1 MAIFAG
7 PLGSCSG
14 SECFHRLAAIL
25 DSTSSFPD
33 TKSFVSEMCVFV
45 AKESSDPRI
54 AHLFP
59 HPFDIAGWL
68 QRPPD
73 SRLLDAAPVG
83 YVLAGLLQL
92 ACFQDYICQCCKRN
106 NSGVFAGHSLGIVAA
121 VAAASYEHSDT
132 DNQFVSASKI
142 ALGSLL
148 LAGCLPLSITEY
160 AAPSALYDLEEK
172 SAMASVCGVPQF
184 IVDSVLKKYNAL
196 KGYEAIHLAS
206 VNVDNL
212 QFACSGESADTVAH
226 FIKRIRQKLTTNGAA
241 AAIDQSSIPFH
252 QRKPDAD
259 VVFYPH
265 IYAPLH
271 SPFLE
276 NLVEHHMAYAVSKG
290 WIFSASGIRSD
301 VSVRACTKGTNIFS
315 AGMQAMDNLDLTRTI
330 VEFIYTQQ
338 VDWPN
343 TIAAT
348 SMPPESEADNDD
360 VISSITQIIDFC
372 PSGGPVPL
380 HDQTILNIQGR
391 GVQLY
396 SYYSDDN
403 VSYAATPV
411 YHLEHYPRSSSF
423 SPDTSNGILFSN
435 WRSCFGPKLINN
447 CSLGLS
453 TQVHTRLT
461 NLTGLPPVFIGA
473 TAPTTRDVGF
483 VASAARAGYFAELSV
498 EDTVTSEE
506 LADRVT
512 HLADCIPTGYG
523 ICVNCRQSDSSSTSN
538 LKMPSCRGQKPDDN
552 SSQWQLRTVA
562 RLRQSFLP
570 IIGVCAD
577 HNSISAADI
586 VILEQAGIRYIA
598 FRATTA
604 SDIDCVLRIAQMCQK
619 LTVMIQWT
627 GGRCGGVHSLEEFHI
642 PLILAYSSIREHS
655 NVVLV
660 ANSGFGNAEG
670 ILPYLT
676 GSWGLLFNRPYM
688 PFDGIMVCSRIMT
701 ARESRMHDEA
711 KQLIIKAPG
720 IDPYDML
727 ALFGNEPTGG
737 IVSVL
742 NENGHPVHV
751 VANRAALFCHKLSA
765 KVLSHPPD
773 KRVDILRAN
782 KDWIMRGLCNN
793 YMRPWFGI
801 VKDRRTSKSEGRNE
815 HQEYVEL
822 PEMTYIQVIDR
833 LLELTYIAKERRW
846 IHPTYRNLVA
856 KFVRR
861 TTMRLHD
868 SEQTFPLEAKRKMDY
883 CKNDAVLDEIATVR
897 LAYPDAHTQ
906 LLATDDVLFFTGLC
920 RRPGQK
926 SVPFVPTLDADFA
939 DYLMKDTEWQSGDLC
954 SVYSEK
960 KDLADAAQRVLISQG
975 PVATRYSRVANEPV
989 KDIMDGI
996 YSELVQQMAMPETG
1010 VERQEKER
1018 VVDICSNSTESP
1030 FVLLNRHTVVC
1041 CSRCERT
1048 YQLPPT
1054 NDNDDGSQGT
1064 LPSTDAW
1071 HCALAG
1077 SSLLAEN
1084 WLYSILTSPS
1094 IVQDKRHV
1102 DNYVSRLLR
1111 PRHGR
1116 TVSVST
1122 ASGNTFG
1129 EGMPVSVCIWDSLNP
1144 TRLELA
1150 LTLDSASNVIKLV
1163 LPHRASTLELRYL
1176 FSPGTP
1182 VAPIHEIMD
1191 GRDERIT
1198 HFFSEI
1204 WKESI
1209 NGIQETRSV
1218 FGLSGSLRP
1227 MAYIQRSVTVPK
1239 NMSLDML
1246 AIAALPGVFSIL
1258 TDACVGQGLLDM
1270 VQTEYAISKVDNAVY
1285 SKIVSEDKLDI
1296 VSRVEEI
1303 RGVLAGSSKQ
1313 VIAVS
1318 DVFLARDCGS
1328 AKCAEIRA
1336 TFLFKN
1342 TRPVNNDNSNDNN
1355 SCCFRSVAEPLF
1367 TIHNIDSDAL
1377 KVLESKEWFYFFD
1390 MPDVHVKPGNTLE
1403 FRLQSEYKLHP
1414 RNGMYLHAV
1423 TKGSVHLVQGLHDRL
1438 HIGAIDYEEGPSLGN
1453 PVIKFLSDG
1462 SSSGNCQINNSQIE
1476 PISMGSADD
1485 TLLLARESITVP
1497 EDAAHVFAD
1506 ISGDYNPHNTSPY
1519 FADLGGLPGPVM
1531 QGLWT
1536 CSAVRQ
1542 LVEHRVCKQSS
1553 SLRMHSFCAK
1563 LTGPVH
1569 PGDVLE
1575 TRVMQ
1580 AGMHNGRISVSSST
1594 HNAATGVVVLECSAQ
1609 VAPPRTAYVFTGQ
1622 GSQEVGMGLDW
1633 YRQSSVV
1640 RAVYDR
1646 ADQHTRGQF
1655 GFSIIDIIRNNPK
1668 EYTVHFSGSDGMRI
1682 RQNYS
1687 QFPEIAGKDAHTFQ
1701 ALSGG
1706 LLHATQFAQPAI
1718 MLFDVAMAEEMRA
1731 RGVFDEDALI
1741 AGHSLGE
1748 YGALA
1753 ALGIMSLED
1762 ILDITFVR
1770 GMTMQATVERDA
1782 LGQSNFAL
1790 IAVDPSRVS
1799 RGFTEYSL
1807 QYVISAICNAS
1818 EGLLEIVNY
1827 NVLGFQ
1833 YVVAGTRLQLVLLGQ
1848 VLDFIHDKHISVAN
1862 GATVP
1867 ANSSSSGRRAIEQ
1880 HITNIIQTNALYGSK
1895 EPLVPM
1901 RTCATIPIPG
1911 IDVPFHSSH
1920 LLSGAAQFRICINR
1934 MVKETSVD
1942 PATLVGRYIP
1952 NLTAEPFS
1960 VSREYFEMMYTM
1972 TRSPVIAEELSKW
1985 PTETLLLSSANRDNK
2000 NRAVD
2005 KDKKETSRLA
2015 RLLLIELLSY
2025 QFASPVRWIET
2036 QQKLFTKP
2044 LAATRLIEIG
2054 PNSTLCR
2061 MAVAT
2066 VALMALDD
2074 KVEVLHVLSNQHEVF
2089 GADSQ
2094 NISNCQVEKSLSLPV
2109 ETEAKVLLTYIKD
2122 ESSSESSGSDDDSHV
2137 FDTATA
2143 AGAETV
2149 GVDMVDIPLTALDVI
2164 RTIIAQKLRIPIS
2177 AVNASQSVRELAGGK
2192 STLQNEILG
2201 DLLKEFSSAST
2212 TTTTASNGKT
2222 RQNTT
2227 TDILSLLTEE
2237 TQHPEDSSLQQLAK
2251 AVGAG
2256 FSGQQLEGKYT
2267 MAQAAR
2273 LFSWKMPGA
2282 FTLSSFRSILA
2293 TEYQGIGKR
2302 RHMQDGVLL
2311 TALTMEPESRLGSVV
2326 PEAQTWLQTVV
2337 KAYAEN
2343 AGVPFASLGDRYN
2356 NSADSDSA
2364 DEHKRLATEQ
2374 MEALARYLGT
2384 DLREGHRLHE
2394 EAEKRVLELQSKI
2407 TRLYDELGEEFV
2419 DGIQPLFDKRMMRRF
2434 DSYWNWVCEDTLS
2447 LVNEASN
2454 IQSGSNEDAIME
2466 MRIKALVNRA
2476 ACSSEYVEFVSALA
2490 SYRYNTNICNED
2502 DENSETIAGPSLQN
2516 IVAARIRDL
2525 CMTTNLSGIGSRQLP
2540 VCCELDQQ
2548 AFSQYVD
2555 KVSAVHGP
2563 LQGLQPPLVHMR
2575 TRQEGSHTWEYSQAQ
2590 SALYYAC
2597 LRQFQENSDKTST
2610 KGGGVS
2616 FAGRTALITG
2626 SSSGSIGAQVVRRL
2640 LSGGA
2645 RVIATTSSFSR
2656 QTLQFYETLYKQH
2669 GACGAEL
2676 VVVPFNQASTQDIR
2690 HLVEFA
2696 CNGER
2701 GNNSNPQK
2709 RGYNQHLD
2717 YVLPFAAMAD
2727 YDADVSGLGARADL
2741 SVRMMLTNVL
2751 RLLGEVRKHNQWRQE
2766 ETGTTPTTL
2775 AILPLSPNHG
2785 VFGGDGMYGE
2795 TKAALQTV
2803 FNRSEAEAW
2812 RPHLAVVG
2820 AIVGWTRGT
2829 RLMRGNDAVAPLVV
2843 DGAGAGTGTG
2853 ACTFSADEMAANITA
2868 LLHPTMANT
2877 ALQCG
2882 PLWADF
2888 NGGLQRI
2895 PNIGRAVVAAH
2906 RSLQSTSRVARAIA
2920 AGYGADAKAAAGG
2933 GHRTALLHTDYSV
2946 QPLCN
2951 RRHMW
2956 APAEL
2961 AAAAATSVGDSRSK
2975 QLPPGTFA
2983 PDLDRVVVITG
2994 FGEFGPLG
3002 HADTRWEME
3011 AFGSLSREG
3020 VAELA
3025 WITGLVRRAPHADGA
3040 WADAATGAPVAD
3052 AQLRARYEAR
3062 LRQHTGVRV
3071 APAPG
3076 DAVLRTVQLTRDM
3089 EPFEASADEAAAFK
3103 RRGGDSVD
3111 VWARPGDAGQWMVRF
3126 RRGAVVH
3133 VPRAAATDAETEM
3146 ETNTEANTALEAHP
3160 PDGWTPARHGIPA
3173 DVAQQVD
3180 PVTIYALCAAAEALA
3195 RAGVADA
3202 YELYSHFHVSE
3213 VGSALGSGAGGVH
3226 AIRDVYCGRMADA
3239 HLRSAVLQ
3247 ETFANS
3253 TSAWLN
3259 MLLLAAAGPIRPPT
3273 GGCAS
3278 ALLSVDVAADAI
3290 RCGKARVMVAGGF
3303 DGSVAQG
3310 SVEFAL
3316 MRATADPAADRA
3328 AGREPSEASRPCTLT
3343 RAGFIESQGAG
3354 VVVLMSA
3361 AAALEIGAPVYGV
3374 LAHSAS
3380 ATDGYGTSLPAPGKG
3395 ILTTTAQTP
3404 TDADSRLLLDAD
3416 YRHRQA
3422 ARTLAAVDALAD
3434 DSDANGNTRPLPSA
3448 AAAAMRAA
3456 VRNVWSSPSLGG
3468 RLSTVSP
3475 LLASLAAWRLTPDDI
3490 GMASLHATGTIANDR
3505 NEAHVI
3511 NTQLAHLGRT
3521 RGLLLPCVAQKWLT
3535 GHPKGAAAAW
3545 MLNGALQAMHAG
3557 IVPGNRNADNV
3568 DASLNGSYLVFPS
3581 RSSRTDIR
3589 ACLLKSFGFG
3599 QVSAEALLLH
3609 PDFFLAC
3616 LSQSQQTDYSARLA
3630 PRRRKAYRFW
3640 QDVYAGL
3647 RSFVAVK
3654 LRPPFPPDQEERV
3667 LLNPLARATLD
3678 PSTNEYSF

>member
-1 MAIFAG
+1 M
-7 PLGSCSG
+7 
-14 SECFHRLAAIL
+14 
-25 DSTSSFPD
+25 
-33 TKSFVSEMCVFV
+33 V
-45 AKESSDPRI
+45 
-54 AHLFP
+54 
-59 HPFDIAGWL
+59 
-68 QRPPD
+68 
-73 SRLLDAAPVG
+73 
-83 YVLAGLLQL
+83 
-92 ACFQDYICQCCKRN
+92 
-106 NSGVFAGHSLGIVAA
+106 
-121 VAAASYEHSDT
+121 
-132 DNQFVSASKI
+132 
-142 ALGSLL
+142 
-148 LAGCLPLSITEY
+148 
-160 AAPSALYDLEEK
+160 
-172 SAMASVCGVPQF
+172 SVCGVPQF

-212 QFACSGESADTVAH
+212 HFACSGESADTIAH
-226 FIKRIRQKLTTNGAA
+226 FVKRIRQKMTTKA

-259 VVFYPH
+259 VVFYSH

-271 SPFLE
+271 SPLLE

-301 VSVRACTKGTNIFS
+301 VSVRA
-315 AGMQAMDNLDLTRTI
+315 
-330 VEFIYTQQ
+330 
-338 VDWPN
+338 
-343 TIAAT
+343 
-348 SMPPESEADNDD
+348 
-360 VISSITQIIDFC
+360 
-372 PSGGPVPL
+372 
-380 HDQTILNIQGR
+380 
-391 GVQLY
+391 
-396 SYYSDDN
+396 
-403 VSYAATPV
+403 
-411 YHLEHYPRSSSF
+411 
-423 SPDTSNGILFSN
+423 
-435 WRSCFGPKLINN
+435 
-447 CSLGLS
+447 
-453 TQVHTRLT
+453 
-461 NLTGLPPVFIGA
+461 
-473 TAPTTRDVGF
+473 
-483 VASAARAGYFAELSV
+483 
-498 EDTVTSEE
+498 
-506 LADRVT
+506 
-512 HLADCIPTGYG
+512 
-523 ICVNCRQSDSSSTSN
+523 
-538 LKMPSCRGQKPDDN
+538 
-552 SSQWQLRTVA
+552 
-562 RLRQSFLP
+562 
-570 IIGVCAD
+570 
-577 HNSISAADI
+577 ISAADI
-586 VILEQAGIRYIA
+586 TMLEQAGVRYIA
-598 FRATTA
+598 FRVTTA
-604 SDIDCVLRIAQMCQK
+604 SDIDCALKIAQICQK
-619 LTVMIQWT
+619 LIVMIQWT

-642 PLILAYSSIREHS
+642 PLILAYSAIREHS

-688 PFDGIMVCSRIMT
+688 PFDGVMVCSRIMA

-727 ALFGNEPTGG
+727 ALFGSEPAGG

-765 KVLSHPPD
+765 KVLSQPSD
-773 KRVDILRAN
+773 KQVDVLRAN

-793 YMRPWFGI
+793 FMRPWFGF
-801 VKDRRTSKSEGRNE
+801 VKDCCTSKLSGGNE
-815 HQEYVEL
+815 RHEYVEL

-846 IHPTYRNLVA
+846 IHPTYCNLVA

-897 LAYPDAHTQ
+897 LAYLDAHTQ
-906 LLATDDVLFFTGLC
+906 LLATDDVLYFTGLC

-926 SVPFVPTLDADFA
+926 AVPFVPTLDADFA
-939 DYLMKDTEWQSGDLC
+939 DYLMKDTEWQSEDLC

-975 PVATRYSRVANEPV
+975 PVAARYSRITNEPV
-989 KDIMDGI
+989 KDIMDEI
-996 YSELVQQMAMPETG
+996 YSELVQRMAVPGTG
-1010 VERQEKER
+1010 IEWQEKER
-1018 VVDICSNSTESP
+1018 AVGICSNNTESP

-1041 CSRCERT
+1041 YSRCERT
-1048 YQLPPT
+1048 YQLPPA
-1054 NDNDDGSQGT
+1054 NGNDDGSQDT
-1064 LPSTDAW
+1064 LPTTDAW

-1077 SSLLAEN
+1077 SSPLAEN

-1094 IVQDKRHV
+1094 IVQNKRHV

-1122 ASGNTFG
+1122 DSGNAFG

-1150 LTLDSASNVIKLV
+1150 LTFDSASNVIKLV
-1163 LPHRASTLELRYL
+1163 LPHRASALELRYL
-1176 FSPGTP
+1176 FSPGTS

-1198 HFFSEI
+1198 CFFSEI

-1209 NGIQETRSV
+1209 NGIQETISA
-1218 FGLSGSLRP
+1218 FSLSGSLRP
-1227 MAYIQRSVTVPK
+1227 MTYIQRSVTVPK
-1239 NMSLDML
+1239 NMTLDML

-1270 VQTEYAISKVDNAVY
+1270 VQTEYAISKVDDAVY
-1285 SKIVSEDKLDI
+1285 SKIDCEDKLDI

-1318 DVFLARDCGS
+1318 DVFLVRDCGS

-1342 TRPVNNDNSNDNN
+1342 TRPGINDNN
-1355 SCCFRSVAEPLF
+1355 KDSCCFRSVTEPLF
-1367 TIHNIDSDAL
+1367 TVCSIESDAL
-1377 KVLESKEWFYFFD
+1377 KVLESKEWFYYFD
-1390 MPDVHVKPGNTLE
+1390 MPDVHVKPGDTLE

-1414 RNGMYLHAV
+1414 RNSMYLHAV

-1438 HIGAIDYEEGPSLGN
+1438 HIGAVDYEEGSSLGN
-1453 PVIKFLSDG
+1453 PVIKFLSNSSN
-1462 SSSGNCQINNSQIE
+1462 SSSNNCQINSSRTE
-1476 PISMGSADD
+1476 PIFIDSADD

-1497 EDAAHVFAD
+1497 ENAAHVFAD

-1542 LVEHRVCKQSS
+1542 LVEHSVCKQSS

-1575 TRVMQ
+1575 TRVMHE
-1580 AGMHNGRISVSSST
+1580 GMRGSKICVSSST
-1594 HNAATGVVVLECSAQ
+1594 HSAVTGAVVLECSAQ
-1609 VAPPRTAYVFTGQ
+1609 VSPPRTVYVFTGQ

-1640 RAVYDR
+1640 QAVYDR
-1646 ADQHTRGQF
+1646 ADQHTRRQF

-1687 QFPEIAGKDAHTFQ
+1687 QFPEISGKDAHTFQ

-1770 GMTMQATVERDA
+1770 GMTMQTTVERDA

-1799 RGFTEYSL
+1799 RGFTEGSL
-1807 QYVISAICNAS
+1807 QYVISAICDAS

-1833 YVVAGTRLQLVLLGQ
+1833 YVVAGTHFQLVLLGQ
-1848 VLDFIHDKHISVAN
+1848 VLDFIHNKHISVAN
-1862 GATVP
+1862 GATAA

-1880 HITNIIQTNALYGSK
+1880 HIANILQTNALYGSK
-1895 EPLVPM
+1895 DQLVPV
-1901 RTCATIPIPG
+1901 RTCATIPIPE

-1920 LLSGAAQFRICINR
+1920 LLSGAAQFRICINH

-1960 VSREYFEMMYTM
+1960 VSREYFEMMYMM

-1985 PTETLLLSSANRDNK
+1985 PAATLLPFSDNGDSK
-2000 NRAVD
+2000 SRVVD

-2061 MAVAT
+2061 MAEAT

-2094 NISNCQVEKSLSLPV
+2094 KTSSCQIEEPLSLPV
-2109 ETEAKVLLTYIKD
+2109 ETETEIPPTYTKD
-2122 ESSSESSGSDDDSHV
+2122 ESSGSGSESSGSDDDSHV
-2137 FDTATA
+2137 FGTA
-2143 AGAETV
+2143 AEAGTKAETV
-2149 GVDMVDIPLTALDVI
+2149 DVVDIPLTALDVI

-2201 DLLKEFSSAST
+2201 DLLKEFSSTSTANRAS
-2212 TTTTASNGKT
+2212 SGKAK
-2222 RQNTT
+2222 QNTT
-2227 TDILSLLTEE
+2227 TDVLSLLTEE

-2282 FTLSSFRSILA
+2282 FTLSSFRNTLA

-2311 TALTMEPESRLGSVV
+2311 TALTMEPESRLSSVV

-2343 AGVPFASLGDRYN
+2343 ASVSLASLVGNKRRKSRQRRKKRKGRSAGKRGSYN

-2364 DEHKRLATEQ
+2364 DEHRRLATEQ

-2394 EAEKRVLELQSKI
+2394 EAEKRVLALQSKI
-2407 TRLYDELGEEFV
+2407 SRLYDELGEEFV
-2419 DGIQPLFDKRMMRRF
+2419 DGIQPLFDKRMVRRF

-2447 LVNEASN
+2447 LVNETGD
-2454 IQSGSNEDAIME
+2454 IQPGSNEDAIME
-2466 MRIKALVNRA
+2466 MKIKALVNRA
-2476 ACSSEYVEFVSALA
+2476 ACSREYVEFVSALA
-2490 SYRYNTNICNED
+2490 SYRYNANICNENNQTTAD
-2502 DENSETIAGPSLQN
+2502 PSLQN
-2516 IVAARIRDL
+2516 IVAARIRDQ
-2525 CMTTNLSGIGSRQLP
+2525 CMAAALSGIGSRRLP

-2555 KVSAVHGP
+2555 KVSAAHGP
-2563 LQGLQPPLVHMR
+2563 LQELQPPLIHMR
-2575 TRQEGSHTWEYSQAQ
+2575 TRQEGSHTWEYSQSQ
-2590 SALYYAC
+2590 SDLFYAC
-2597 LRQFQENSDKTST
+2597 LRQFQENPDKTSA

-2656 QTLQFYETLYKQH
+2656 QTLQFYEALYKQH

-2676 VVVPFNQASTQDIR
+2676 VVVPFNQASVQDIR
-2690 HLVEFA
+2690 RLVEFA
-2696 CNGER
+2696 CSGER
-2701 GNNSNPQK
+2701 GSSSNSQK
-2709 RGYNQHLD
+2709 RGYSNQNLD

-2751 RLLGEVRKHNQWRQE
+2751 RLLGEVRKHNQRRQE
-2766 ETGTTPTTL
+2766 EIGTTPTTL

-2829 RLMRGNDAVAPLVV
+2829 RLMRGNDSVAPLVV
-2843 DGAGAGTGTG
+2843 DRAEAATS

-2895 PNIGRAVVAAH
+2895 PNIGQAVVAAH

-2920 AGYGADAKAAAGG
+2920 AGYGADVEAAAGG
-2933 GHRTALLHTDYSV
+2933 GHRTALLHTDYNV

-2951 RRHMW
+2951 RRHIW
-2956 APAEL
+2956 APAAEP
-2961 AAAAATSVGDSRSK
+2961 AAAAATTTTATKIKSSRSK

-3011 AFGSLSREG
+3011 ASGSLSREG

-3052 AQLRARYEAR
+3052 AQLRATYEAR
-3062 LRQHTGVRV
+3062 LLRHTGVRV
-3071 APAPG
+3071 APAPA

-3089 EPFEASADEAAAFK
+3089 EPFEASADEADAFK
-3103 RRGGDSVD
+3103 RRGGNSVD

-3133 VPRAAATDAETEM
+3133 VPRAAATDVDAGTETET
-3146 ETNTEANTALEAHP
+3146 ETSTETDTALAAHP

-3180 PVTIYALCAAAEALA
+3180 PVTAYALCAAAEALA

-3328 AGREPSEASRPCTLT
+3328 AGRESSEASRPCTST
-3343 RAGFIESQGAG
+3343 RAGFVESQGAG

-3380 ATDGYGTSLPAPGKG
+3380 ATDGFGTSLPAPGKG

-3404 TDADSRLLLDAD
+3404 AANADSRLLLDAD
-3416 YRHRQA
+3416 YRHCQA
-3422 ARTLAAVDALAD
+3422 ARTLAAVDALAED
-3434 DSDANGNTRPLPSA
+3434 IDANGNTRCLPSAAA

-3456 VRNVWSSPSLGG
+3456 VRNVWSSPRLGG
-3468 RLSTVSP
+3468 RRLSTVSS

-3557 IVPGNRNADNV
+3557 IVPGNRNADNI
-3568 DASLNGSYLVFPS
+3568 DSSLNGPYLVFAS
-3581 RSSRTDIR
+3581 RSLRTDIR

-3599 QVSAEALLLH
+3599 QVGAEALLLH

-3616 LSQSQQTDYSARLA
+3616 LSQSQQTDYFARLA

-3640 QDVYAGL
+3640 QDVYAEL
-3647 RSFVAVK
+3647 RPFVAVK
-3654 LRPPFPPDQEERV
+3654 SRPPFSPDQEERV
-3667 LLNPLARATLD
+3667 LLDPLARAALD
-3678 PSTNEYSF
+3678 PNTSEYSF

>member
-1 MAIFAG
+1 
-7 PLGSCSG
+7 
-14 SECFHRLAAIL
+14 
-25 DSTSSFPD
+25 
-33 TKSFVSEMCVFV
+33 
-45 AKESSDPRI
+45 
-54 AHLFP
+54 
-59 HPFDIAGWL
+59 
-68 QRPPD
+68 
-73 SRLLDAAPVG
+73 
-83 YVLAGLLQL
+83 
-92 ACFQDYICQCCKRN
+92 
-106 NSGVFAGHSLGIVAA
+106 
-121 VAAASYEHSDT
+121 
-132 DNQFVSASKI
+132 
-142 ALGSLL
+142 
-148 LAGCLPLSITEY
+148 
-160 AAPSALYDLEEK
+160 
-172 SAMASVCGVPQF
+172 
-184 IVDSVLKKYNAL
+184 
-196 KGYEAIHLAS
+196 
-206 VNVDNL
+206 
-212 QFACSGESADTVAH
+212 
-226 FIKRIRQKLTTNGAA
+226 
-241 AAIDQSSIPFH
+241 
-252 QRKPDAD
+252 
-259 VVFYPH
+259 
-265 IYAPLH
+265 
-271 SPFLE
+271 
-276 NLVEHHMAYAVSKG
+276 
-290 WIFSASGIRSD
+290 
-301 VSVRACTKGTNIFS
+301 
-315 AGMQAMDNLDLTRTI
+315 
-330 VEFIYTQQ
+330 
-338 VDWPN
+338 
-343 TIAAT
+343 
-348 SMPPESEADNDD
+348 
-360 VISSITQIIDFC
+360 
-372 PSGGPVPL
+372 
-380 HDQTILNIQGR
+380 
-391 GVQLY
+391 
-396 SYYSDDN
+396 
-403 VSYAATPV
+403 
-411 YHLEHYPRSSSF
+411 
-423 SPDTSNGILFSN
+423 
-435 WRSCFGPKLINN
+435 
-447 CSLGLS
+447 
-453 TQVHTRLT
+453 
-461 NLTGLPPVFIGA
+461 
-473 TAPTTRDVGF
+473 
-483 VASAARAGYFAELSV
+483 
-498 EDTVTSEE
+498 
-506 LADRVT
+506 
-512 HLADCIPTGYG
+512 
-523 ICVNCRQSDSSSTSN
+523 
-538 LKMPSCRGQKPDDN
+538 
-552 SSQWQLRTVA
+552 
-562 RLRQSFLP
+562 
-570 IIGVCAD
+570 
-577 HNSISAADI
+577 
-586 VILEQAGIRYIA
+586 
-598 FRATTA
+598 
-604 SDIDCVLRIAQMCQK
+604 
-619 LTVMIQWT
+619 
-627 GGRCGGVHSLEEFHI
+627 
-642 PLILAYSSIREHS
+642 
-655 NVVLV
+655 
-660 ANSGFGNAEG
+660 
-670 ILPYLT
+670 
-676 GSWGLLFNRPYM
+676 
-688 PFDGIMVCSRIMT
+688 
-701 ARESRMHDEA
+701 
-711 KQLIIKAPG
+711 
-720 IDPYDML
+720 
-727 ALFGNEPTGG
+727 
-737 IVSVL
+737 
-742 NENGHPVHV
+742 
-751 VANRAALFCHKLSA
+751 
-765 KVLSHPPD
+765 
-773 KRVDILRAN
+773 
-782 KDWIMRGLCNN
+782 
-793 YMRPWFGI
+793 
-801 VKDRRTSKSEGRNE
+801 
-815 HQEYVEL
+815 
-822 PEMTYIQVIDR
+822 MTYIQVIDR
-833 LLELTYIAKERRW
+833 LLELTYIAKNGRW
-846 IHPTYRNLVA
+846 IHSTYRNLVA

-906 LLATDDVLFFTGLC
+906 LLATDDVLYFTGLC

-926 SVPFVPTLDADFA
+926 AVPFVPTLDADFA
-939 DYLMKDTEWQSGDLC
+939 DYLMKDAEWQSEDLC

-975 PVATRYSRVANEPV
+975 PVAARYSRVANEPV

-996 YSELVQQMAMPETG
+996 NSELVQQMAAPRIG
-1010 VERQEKER
+1010 VEWQEKER
-1018 VVDICSNSTESP
+1018 AADICSNGTESP

-1041 CSRCERT
+1041 YSRCERT
-1048 YQLPPT
+1048 YQLPPA
-1054 NDNDDGSQGT
+1054 NGNDDGSQDT
-1064 LPSTDAW
+1064 LPTTDSW

-1077 SSLLAEN
+1077 SSPPAEN

-1094 IVQDKRHV
+1094 IVQNKRHV

-1122 ASGNTFG
+1122 DSGNAFG
-1129 EGMPVSVCIWDSLNP
+1129 EGIPVSVCIWDSLNP

-1150 LTLDSASNVIKLV
+1150 LTFDSASNVIKLV
-1163 LPHRASTLELRYL
+1163 LPHRASALELRYL
-1176 FSPGTP
+1176 FSPATP

-1191 GRDERIT
+1191 RRDKRIMC
-1198 HFFSEI
+1198 FFSEI

-1209 NGIQETRSV
+1209 SGIQETRSA
-1218 FGLSGSLRP
+1218 FGHSGSLRP
-1227 MAYIQRSVTVPK
+1227 MSYIQRSVAVPK
-1239 NMSLDML
+1239 NMTLDML

-1258 TDACVGQGLLDM
+1258 TDACVGKGLLDM
-1270 VQTEYAISKVDNAVY
+1270 VQTEYAISKVDDAVY
-1285 SKIVSEDKLDI
+1285 SKIDCEDKLDI

-1342 TRPVNNDNSNDNN
+1342 TRPGSNDNN
-1355 SCCFRSVAEPLF
+1355 KDSCCFRSVTEPLF
-1367 TIHNIDSDAL
+1367 TIRSIESDAL
-1377 KVLESKEWFYFFD
+1377 KVLESKEWFYYFD
-1390 MPDVHVKPGNTLE
+1390 MPEAYVKPGDTLE

-1438 HIGAIDYEEGPSLGN
+1438 HIGAVDYEEGPSLGN
-1453 PVIKFLSDG
+1453 PVIKFLSNSG
-1462 SSSGNCQINNSQIE
+1462 SRGSGSCQINSSCTE
-1476 PISMGSADD
+1476 PISIDSADD
-1485 TLLLARESITVP
+1485 TFLLARESITVP
-1497 EDAAHVFAD
+1497 ENAAHVFAD

-1542 LVEHRVCKQSS
+1542 LVEHSVCKQSN
-1553 SLRMHSFCAK
+1553 SLRMHSFCAR

-1575 TRVMQ
+1575 TRVVHK
-1580 AGMHNGRISVSSST
+1580 GMRGGRICVSSST
-1594 HNAATGVVVLECSAQ
+1594 HNTVTGAVVLECSAQ
-1609 VAPPRTAYVFTGQ
+1609 VSPPRTVYVFTGQ

-1646 ADQHTRGQF
+1646 ADQHTRRQF

-1687 QFPEIAGKDAHTFQ
+1687 QFPEISGKDAHTFQ
-1701 ALSGG
+1701 ALLGG

-1799 RGFTEYSL
+1799 RGFTQDSL
-1807 QYVISAICNAS
+1807 QYVISAICDAS

-1833 YVVAGTRLQLVLLGQ
+1833 YIVAGTRFQLVLLGQ
-1848 VLDFIHDKHISVAN
+1848 VLDFIHNKRISVAN
-1862 GATVP
+1862 EAT
-1867 ANSSSSGRRAIEQ
+1867 AASSSSSSGRRAIEQ
-1880 HITNIIQTNALYGSK
+1880 HIANILQTSALYGSK
-1895 EPLVPM
+1895 EQLVPV
-1901 RTCATIPIPG
+1901 RTCATIPIPE

-1920 LLSGAAQFRICINR
+1920 LLSGAAQFRICINQ
-1934 MVKETSVD
+1934 MVKETNVD

-1985 PTETLLLSSANRDNK
+1985 PAAKPLLSSANRENQG
-2000 NRAVD
+2000 RVVD
-2005 KDKKETSRLA
+2005 EDKKETSRLA

-2061 MAVAT
+2061 MAEAT

-2094 NISNCQVEKSLSLPV
+2094 NTSSCQIEEPLSLAV
-2109 ETEAKVLLTYIKD
+2109 ETEAEIPPTYPKD
-2122 ESSSESSGSDDDSHV
+2122 ESISSGSESSGSNDDSHG
-2137 FDTATA
+2137 FGTAAEAGTGA
-2143 AGAETV
+2143 GAGAETV
-2149 GVDMVDIPLTALDVI
+2149 DAVDIPLTALDVI

-2201 DLLKEFSSAST
+2201 DLLKEFSSTSAA
-2212 TTTTASNGKT
+2212 TTASNGKA

-2227 TDILSLLTEE
+2227 TDVLSLLTEE

-2282 FTLSSFRSILA
+2282 FTLSSFRSALA

-2343 AGVPFASLGDRYN
+2343 AGVPFASLVGNKRRKSRQRRKKRKGRSTGKRGCHN

-2394 EAEKRVLELQSKI
+2394 EAEKRVLALQSKI
-2407 TRLYDELGEEFV
+2407 SRLYDELGEEFV
-2419 DGIQPLFDKRMMRRF
+2419 DGIQPLFDKRMVRRF
-2434 DSYWNWVCEDTLS
+2434 DSYWNWVCEDTLT
-2447 LVNEASN
+2447 LVNEASD
-2454 IQSGSNEDAIME
+2454 IQPGSNEDAIME
-2466 MRIKALVNRA
+2466 MKIKALVNRA
-2476 ACSSEYVEFVSALA
+2476 ACSSEYAEFVSALA
-2490 SYRYNTNICNED
+2490 SYRYNANICNE
-2502 DENSETIAGPSLQN
+2502 NNQTIAGPSLQN
-2516 IVAARIRDL
+2516 NVAARIRDQ
-2525 CMTTNLSGIGSRQLP
+2525 CMAAASSGIGSRRLP

-2563 LQGLQPPLVHMR
+2563 LQELEPPLIHMR
-2575 TRQEGSHTWEYSQAQ
+2575 TRQRGSHTWEYSQSQ
-2590 SALYYAC
+2590 SALFYAC
-2597 LRQFQENSDKTST
+2597 LRQFQENPDKTNF
-2610 KGGGVS
+2610 KNGGVS

-2656 QTLQFYETLYKQH
+2656 QTLQFYEALYKQH

-2690 HLVEFA
+2690 RLVEFA

-2701 GNNSNPQK
+2701 GNSSNPQK
-2709 RGYNQHLD
+2709 RGYSNQHLD

-2751 RLLGEVRKHNQWRQE
+2751 RLLGEVRKHNQRRQE
-2766 ETGTTPTTL
+2766 EIGTTPTTL

-2843 DGAGAGTGTG
+2843 DRAEAGTS

-2906 RSLQSTSRVARAIA
+2906 RSLQSTSRVARAIT
-2920 AGYGADAKAAAGG
+2920 AGYGADVEAAAGG
-2933 GHRTALLHTDYSV
+2933 SHRTALLHTDYGV

-2951 RRHMW
+2951 RRHIW
-2956 APAEL
+2956 APAEPAPSS
-2961 AAAAATSVGDSRSK
+2961 AAANVSSSRSK

-3052 AQLRARYEAR
+3052 AQLRATYEAR
-3062 LRQHTGVRV
+3062 LLRHTGVRV
-3071 APAPG
+3071 APAPA

-3133 VPRAAATDAETEM
+3133 VPRAAATDAETDAE
-3146 ETNTEANTALEAHP
+3146 TEASTETDTALAAHP

-3180 PVTIYALCAAAEALA
+3180 PVTAYALCAAAEALA

-3316 MRATADPAADRA
+3316 MRATAEPAADRA
-3328 AGREPSEASRPCTLT
+3328 AGRESSEASRPCTST
-3343 RAGFIESQGAG
+3343 RAGFVESQGAG

-3380 ATDGYGTSLPAPGKG
+3380 ATDGFGTSLPAPGKG
-3395 ILTTTAQTP
+3395 ILTTTAQKP
-3404 TDADSRLLLDAD
+3404 VADANSRLLLDAD
-3416 YRHRQA
+3416 YRRRQA
-3422 ARTLAAVDALAD
+3422 ARALAAVDALAED
-3434 DSDANGNTRPLPSA
+3434 TDANGNARCQPSA
-3448 AAAAMRAA
+3448 VAAAAMRAA
-3456 VRNVWSSPSLGG
+3456 VRDVWSSPSLGG

-3490 GMASLHATGTIANDR
+3490 GLASLHATGTIANDR

-3568 DASLNGSYLVFPS
+3568 DSSLNGPYLVFPS
-3581 RSSRTDIR
+3581 RSSRADIR

-3599 QVSAEALLLH
+3599 QVGAEALLLH

-3616 LSQSQQTDYSARLA
+3616 LSQSQQTDYFARLA

-3640 QDVYAGL
+3640 QDVYAEL
-3647 RSFVAVK
+3647 RPFVAVK
-3654 LRPPFPPDQEERV
+3654 ARPPFPPDQEERV
-3667 LLNPLARATLD
+3667 LLDPLARAALD
-3678 PSTNEYSF
+3678 PNTNEYTF